1 MQGPLQGGLGIIKG
15 TAGMVATVGA
25 SGLGGLGKIANSVNN
40 GILAVSFD
48 KDYIH
53 KMEINDIKHK
63 PTSVLSGMG

>member
-1 MQGPLQGGLGIIKG
+1 
-15 TAGMVATVGA
+15 MVATVGA
-25 SGLGGLGKIANSVNN
+25 SSLGGLGKIANSVNN

-53 KMEINDIKHK
+53 RKEINDIKHK